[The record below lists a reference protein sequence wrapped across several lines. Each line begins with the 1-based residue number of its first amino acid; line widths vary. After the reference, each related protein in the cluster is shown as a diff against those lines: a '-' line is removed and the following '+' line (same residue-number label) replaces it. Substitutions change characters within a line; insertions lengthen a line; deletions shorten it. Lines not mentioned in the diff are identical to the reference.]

1 MARKEVPVST
11 PRTARDVMS
20 QPVLT
25 LSRYANVVE
34 AARFL
39 LDNRLSGVPVVDDA
53 GKGIGMFTFR
63 DMAKYF
69 LDPTLL
75 PGGGARKADPG
86 KERVSDLMSPHIESV
101 RPEATLEDC
110 RRAMRQHKTHRVLVQ
125 DAQGK
130 IVGIVSASDLGLRS
144 ND

>member
-1 MARKEVPVST
+1 VTT

-20 QPVLT
+20 QPVKT
-25 LSRYANVVE
+25 LSRLANVVE

-39 LDNRLSGVPVVDDA
+39 LDNRLTGVPVVDDA
-53 GKGIGMFTFR
+53 GKAIGMFTFR

-75 PGGGARKADPG
+75 PGGGANKADPG
-86 KERVSDLMSPHIESV
+86 KERVSDLMSPHVQSV

-110 RRAMRQHKTHRVLVQ
+110 RKAMRQYKTHRMLVQ
-125 DAQGK
+125 DAQGR
-130 IVGIVSASDLGLRS
+130 ITGIVSASDLGLRS
-144 ND
+144 TD